1 MAVIKDIEI
10 MRKQGLSFSKIAKNL
25 GNGATKHSVQKLY
38 RKQHPLDKSSDR
50 LYDHSPAAAG
60 GSLRHR
66 KNSNKDTVLYTDS
79 PYAWLLTPSKKQK
92 VSKQEESDFVGLT
105 IGYFDIETT
114 FSMWSRFL
122 CGSVADVFGNVKTI
136 SVASHPGK
144 NVLDDGPAV
153 KAYAEMLSGF
163 DVLVSWNG
171 KLFDVPRINARL
183 AYHGHPLL
191 YPRMHIDAMYL
202 AKGGMFN
209 IGRKSLANA
218 EAFFEAKNGKTP
230 LSPRIWDKAD
240 HGDDEE
246 FDTIVEHCEADVLV
260 LREIFGK
267 LKAGVSTIH
276 R

>member
-1 MAVIKDIEI
+1 MSVIKDIEI
-10 MRKQGLSFSKIAKNL
+10 MRKQGLSFSEIAERL
-25 GNGATKHSVQKLY
+25 GNGATKDKVQKLY
-38 RKQHPLDKSSDR
+38 RKIAVLDSTKKIG
-50 LYDHSPAAAG
+50 YDQKPAK
-60 GSLRHR
+60 R
-66 KNSNKDTVLYTDS
+66 KVVNTSVKQSKESVSNYTD
-79 PYAWLLTPSKKQK
+79 PYAWLLSPAKRES
-92 VSKQEESDFVGLT
+92 VSGDKEFVGLS

-122 CGSVADVFGNVKTI
+122 CGSVADAFGNVTTI
-136 SVASHPGK
+136 SVATHPGK
-144 NVLDDGPAV
+144 NVLDDSKAV
-153 KAYAEMLSGF
+153 AAYAELLGKF
-163 DVLVSWNG
+163 DILVSWNG

-183 AYHGHPLL
+183 AYHGLPLL

-202 AKGGMFN
+202 AKGSMFN

-260 LREIFGK
+260 LREIFGH

>member
-1 MAVIKDIEI
+1 MSVMKEI
-10 MRKQGLSFSKIAKNL
+10 VTLRKRGLTFGQIAKEI
-25 GNGATKHSVQKLY
+25 GNGATKYSIQKLY
-38 RKQHPLDKSSDR
+38 RKTHPVDKPAKVV
-50 LYDHSPAAAG
+50 YDHSPAAAG
-60 GSLRHR
+60 GSKTHR
-66 KNSNKDTVLYTDS
+66 KNSTKDTVLYTDD
-79 PYAWLLTPSKKQK
+79 PYTWLLTPGKKQK
-92 VSKQEESDFVGLT
+92 ISKQQEKDFVGLT

-122 CGSVADVFGNVKTI
+122 CGSVADVFGNVETI
-136 SVASHPGK
+136 SVATHPGK
-144 NVLDDGPAV
+144 TAIDDSQAV
-153 KAYAEMLSGF
+153 KAYAELLAKF

-183 AYHGHPLL
+183 AYHGYPLL

-218 EAFFEAKNGKTP
+218 EAFFEAKNGKTM

-240 HGDDEE
+240 HGDDEQ
-246 FDTIVEHCEADVLV
+246 FNTIVEHCEADVLV

-267 LKAGVSTIH
+267 LKAGVATVH

>member
-1 MAVIKDIEI
+1 MSVIKDIEI
-10 MRKQGLSFSKIAKNL
+10 MRKQGLSFAQIASKL
-25 GNGATKHSVQKLY
+25 GGSATKDSVQKLY
-38 RKQHPLDKSSDR
+38 RKQGLDKGSSDR
-50 LYDHSPAAAG
+50 YTQKAAKRKVVNTAVKQSNESVSTYTDPYTWLLSPAK
-60 GSLRHR
+60 RDR
-66 KNSNKDTVLYTDS
+66 
-79 PYAWLLTPSKKQK
+79 
-92 VSKQEESDFVGLT
+92 VSGDKEFVGLT

-122 CGSVADVFGNVKTI
+122 CGSVADQFGNVTTI
-136 SVASHPGK
+136 SVATHPGK
-144 NVLDDGPAV
+144 TVLDDGPAV
-153 KAYAEMLSGF
+153 KAYAEMLQQF
-163 DVLVSWNG
+163 DILVSWNG

-183 AYHGHPLL
+183 AYHGLPLL

-202 AKGGMFN
+202 AKGSMFN

-240 HGDDEE
+240 HGDDEQ

-260 LREIFGK
+260 LREIFGH
-267 LKAGVSTIH
+267 LKAGVATIH

>member
-1 MAVIKDIEI
+1 MGAKMAAIKDIEI
-10 MRKQGLSFSKIAKNL
+10 LRKRGLSFAKIAEEI
-25 GNGATKHSVQKLY
+25 GNGATKHSVQKLF
-38 RKQHPLDKSSDR
+38 RRSRLDKVSKN
-50 LYDHSPAAAG
+50 LYDRSTAAAG
-60 GSLRHR
+60 GSKTLT
-66 KNSNKDTVLYTDS
+66 KTSTKDPVVYTD
-79 PYAWLLTPSKKQK
+79 PYAWLLEPKKRPA
-92 VSKQEESDFVGLT
+92 VKQTDFVGLT

-122 CGSVADVFGNVKTI
+122 CGSVADHFGNVTTI
-136 SVASHPGK
+136 SVATHPGK

-153 KAYAEMLSGF
+153 KAYAELLSQF
-163 DVLVSWNG
+163 DILVSWNG

-183 AYHGHPLL
+183 AYHGLPLL

-202 AKGGMFN
+202 AKGSMFN

-246 FDTIVEHCEADVLV
+246 FDTIVRHCEADVLV
-260 LREIFGK
+260 LREIFDK

>member
-1 MAVIKDIEI
+1 MSTMKDIEA
-10 MRKQGLSFSKIAKNL
+10 MRRNGLSFAEIAAKL
-25 GNGATKHSVQKLY
+25 GGSATKDSVQKMF
-38 RKQHPLDKSSDR
+38 RRRLDNKSSAA
-50 LYDHSPAAAG
+50 YTQKPAKREDPYKRNIN
-60 GSLRHR
+60 GSVV
-66 KNSNKDTVLYTDS
+66 STD
-79 PYAWLLTPSKKQK
+79 PYNWLLEPTKRKPL
-92 VSKQEESDFVGLT
+92 EDGRDFVGLS

-136 SVASHPGK
+136 SVATHPGK
-144 NVLDDGPAV
+144 SVLDDGPAV
-153 KAYAEMLSGF
+153 KAYAELLSTF
-163 DVLVSWNG
+163 DILVSWNG

-183 AYHGHPLL
+183 AYHGLPLL

-202 AKGGMFN
+202 AKGSMFN

-218 EAFFEAKNGKTP
+218 EGFFEAKNGKTP

-246 FDTIVEHCEADVLV
+246 FDNIVEHCEADVLV

>member
-1 MAVIKDIEI
+1 MSVLKDIEI
-10 MRKQGLSFSKIAKNL
+10 MRKNGLTFSQIAEKIGK
-25 GNGATKHSVQKLY
+25 GATKDSIQKLY
-38 RKQHPLDKSSDR
+38 KRGIDKAMPKD
-50 LYDHSPAAAG
+50 YNP
-60 GSLRHR
+60 
-66 KNSNKDTVLYTDS
+66 SNTRGKKGKEPVAVYTD
-79 PYAWLLTPSKKQK
+79 PYTWLLANDRKKEPGQP
-92 VSKQEESDFVGLT
+92 DYVGLS

-122 CGSVADVFGNVKTI
+122 CGSVADGFGNVQTV
-136 SVASHPGK
+136 SVATHPGK
-144 NVLDDGPAV
+144 NVLDDSKAV
-153 KAYAEMLSGF
+153 AAYAELLTKF
-163 DVLVSWNG
+163 DILVSWNG

-183 AYHGHPLL
+183 AYHGLPLL

-202 AKGGMFN
+202 AKGSMFN

-218 EAFFEAKNGKTP
+218 EGFFEASNAKTP

-246 FDTIVEHCEADVLV
+246 FDRIVEHCEADVLV

>member
-1 MAVIKDIEI
+1 MSVIKDIEV
-10 MRKQGLSFSKIAKNL
+10 MRQKGLSFAEIAAKL
-25 GNGATKHSVQKLY
+25 GGSATKDSVQKLY
-38 RKQHPLDKSSDR
+38 RRAFALDKPSGKR
-50 LYDHSPAAAG
+50 YPQNPAKREG
-60 GSLRHR
+60 LSKQTLNR
-66 KNSNKDTVLYTDS
+66 SVVSTDQFN
-79 PYAWLLTPSKKQK
+79 WLLKPTKRKPLPDGR
-92 VSKQEESDFVGLT
+92 DFVGLS

-136 SVASHPGK
+136 SVATHPGK
-144 NVLDDGPAV
+144 TVLDDGPAV
-153 KAYAEMLSGF
+153 KAYAELLANY
-163 DVLVSWNG
+163 DILVSWNG

-183 AYHGHPLL
+183 AYHGLPLL

-202 AKGGMFN
+202 AKGSMFN

-218 EAFFEAKNGKTP
+218 EGFFEAANAKTP

-240 HGDDEE
+240 HGDDEQFE
-246 FDTIVEHCEADVLV
+246 TIVEHCEADVLV

>member
-1 MAVIKDIEI
+1 MSVIKDIEV
-10 MRKQGLSFSKIAKNL
+10 MRHQGMSFTQIAAKL
-25 GNGATKHSVQKLY
+25 GGSATKDSVQKLY
-38 RKQHPLDKSSDR
+38 KRGLDSLPAGRYAQAPAKREGPSKQTINSSVV
-50 LYDHSPAAAG
+50 
-60 GSLRHR
+60 
-66 KNSNKDTVLYTDS
+66 TTD
-79 PYAWLLTPSKKQK
+79 PYNWLLQPAKREV
-92 VSKQEESDFVGLT
+92 VSGDKEFVGLS

-136 SVASHPGK
+136 SVATHPGK

-153 KAYAEMLSGF
+153 QAYAELISQY
-163 DVLVSWNG
+163 DILVSWNG

-183 AYHGHPLL
+183 AYHGLPLL

-202 AKGGMFN
+202 AKGSMFN

-218 EAFFEAKNGKTP
+218 EGFFEASNAKTP

-240 HGDDEE
+240 HGDDEKFE
-246 FDTIVEHCEADVLV
+246 TIVEHCEADVLV

-267 LKAGVSTIH
+267 LKAGVATIH

>member
-1 MAVIKDIEI
+1 MSVMKDIEI
-10 MRKQGLSFSKIAKNL
+10 LRSRGLSFAQIAEAL
-25 GNGATKHSVQKLY
+25 GNGVTKHSVQKLY
-38 RKQHPLDKSSDR
+38 KRGLDKKQVGR
-50 LYDHSPAAAG
+50 YDHSPAAAG
-60 GSLRHR
+60 GS
-66 KNSNKDTVLYTDS
+66 KTQTKTSTKEPVLYTD
-79 PYAWLLTPSKKQK
+79 PYTWLLTPEKRESIPAEKQ
-92 VSKQEESDFVGLT
+92 VDFVGLT

-122 CGSVADVFGNVKTI
+122 CGSVADQFGNVQTV
-136 SVASHPGK
+136 SVATHPGK

-153 KAYAEMLSGF
+153 RAYAELLSTF
-163 DVLVSWNG
+163 DILVSWNG

-183 AYHGHPLL
+183 AYHGFPLL

-202 AKGGMFN
+202 AKGSVFN

-218 EAFFEAKNGKTP
+218 ESFFEAKNGKTP

-246 FDTIVEHCEADVLV
+246 FETIVEHCEADVLV

>member
-1 MAVIKDIEI
+1 VSVIKDIEI
-10 MRKQGLSFSKIAKNL
+10 MRKQGLSFAQIASKL
-25 GNGATKHSVQKLY
+25 GGTATKDSVQKLY
-38 RKQHPLDKSSDR
+38 RRGLDKGPKDR
-50 LYDHSPAAAG
+50 YNQKAAKRKVVNTSVKQSNESVVTYTDPYTWLLSPAK
-60 GSLRHR
+60 R
-66 KNSNKDTVLYTDS
+66 DTVSGD
-79 PYAWLLTPSKKQK
+79 K
-92 VSKQEESDFVGLT
+92 EFVGLT

-122 CGSVADVFGNVKTI
+122 CGSVADQFGNVTTF
-136 SVASHPGK
+136 SVATHPGK
-144 NVLDDGPAV
+144 TVLDDGPAV
-153 KAYAEMLSGF
+153 KAYAEFLQNF
-163 DVLVSWNG
+163 DILVSWNG

-183 AYHGHPLL
+183 AYHGLPLL

-202 AKGGMFN
+202 AKGSMFN

-260 LREIFGK
+260 LREIFGH

>member
-1 MAVIKDIEI
+1 MGAIKDIEI
-10 MRKQGLSFSKIAKNL
+10 LRKRGLSFAKIAEAI
-25 GNGATKHSVQKLY
+25 GNGATKHSVQKLF
-38 RKQHPLDKSSDR
+38 RRSRLDRAAKNR
-50 LYDHSPAAAG
+50 YDHSPAAAG
-60 GSLRHR
+60 GSKTLT
-66 KNSNKDTVLYTDS
+66 KTSTKDPVVYTD
-79 PYAWLLTPSKKQK
+79 PYAWLLTPKQRPA
-92 VSKQEESDFVGLT
+92 VKQTDFVGLT

-122 CGSVADVFGNVKTI
+122 CGSVADHFGNVTTI
-136 SVASHPGK
+136 SVATHPGK

-153 KAYAEMLSGF
+153 KAYAELISKF
-163 DVLVSWNG
+163 DILVSWNG

-183 AYHGHPLL
+183 AYHGLPLL

-202 AKGGMFN
+202 AKGSMFN

-246 FDTIVEHCEADVLV
+246 FDTIVRHCEADVLV
-260 LREIFGK
+260 LREIFDK

>member
-1 MAVIKDIEI
+1 MSVFKDIEI
-10 MRKQGLSFSKIAKNL
+10 MRKNGLSFKQIAEKL
-25 GNGATKHSVQKLY
+25 GNGATKDSIQKLY
-38 RKQHPLDKSSDR
+38 KRGVDNP
-50 LYDHSPAAAG
+50 
-60 GSLRHR
+60 
-66 KNSNKDTVLYTDS
+66 NSKRYTPSNTRVKKGKEPVSVYTD
-79 PYAWLLTPSKKQK
+79 PYTWLLTKDRTTAPGQP
-92 VSKQEESDFVGLT
+92 DYVGLS

-122 CGSVADVFGNVKTI
+122 CGSVADGFGNVKTI
-136 SVASHPGK
+136 SVATHPGK
-144 NVLDDGPAV
+144 NVLDDSKAV
-153 KAYAEMLSGF
+153 EAYAKLLSEF
-163 DVLVSWNG
+163 DILVSWNG

-183 AYHGHPLL
+183 AYHGLPLL

-202 AKGGMFN
+202 AKGSMFN

-218 EAFFEAKNGKTP
+218 EGFFEASNAKTP

-240 HGDDEE
+240 HGDDEQ

>member
-1 MAVIKDIEI
+1 MSVMKDIEV
-10 MRKQGLSFSKIAKNL
+10 MRHNGMSFAQIAAKL
-25 GNGATKHSVQKLY
+25 GGTATKDSIQKLY
-38 RKQHPLDKSSDR
+38 RRQQAGID
-50 LYDHSPAAAG
+50 SPAQKDYTRKRTAVR
-60 GSLRHR
+60 SL
-66 KNSNKDTVLYTDS
+66 
-79 PYAWLLTPSKKQK
+79 
-92 VSKQEESDFVGLT
+92 SKQTINGSVVSTDPYNWLIEPTKRKPVSTGQDFVGLT

-122 CGSVADVFGNVKTI
+122 CGSVADIFGDVKTI
-136 SVASHPGK
+136 SVATHPGK

-153 KAYAEMLSGF
+153 KAYAELLNTF
-163 DVLVSWNG
+163 DILVSWNG

-183 AYHGHPLL
+183 AYHGLPLL

-202 AKGGMFN
+202 AKGSMFN

-218 EAFFEAKNGKTP
+218 EGFFEAKNGKTP